1 MILRDLYRD
10 KEFLR
15 YGMLIYYLMLSRDD
29 LFQKRK
35 QSCSSFQQVALLA
48 SRGKQGDPM
57 HSWGGLHLSHREVEW
72 SNIFRRFCIFLL
84 NFSSSQTYRSDFWRN
99 QKPMYVEEGERVTRR
114 MSMMEDTQTRMKR
127 GPDKTALFTIRL
139 NIWSSLFALWSL
151 ILITQVFSHNDYLPV
166 LKLESRVSINNF
178 WAR

>member
-1 MILRDLYRD
+1 
-10 KEFLR
+10 
-15 YGMLIYYLMLSRDD
+15 MLPRDD

-35 QSCSSFQQVALLA
+35 QSFSSFHQVALPA
-48 SRGKQGDPM
+48 SRRKQGDPM
-57 HSWGGLHLSHREVEW
+57 HSWGGLHLPYRKVE
-72 SNIFRRFCIFLL
+72 NDQTRVDIFRRFRKFLL

-151 ILITQVFSHNDYLPV
+151 ILIQPKFSIIMIIYQ
-166 LKLESRVSINNF
+166 F
-178 WAR
+178 WSWSQEFQ

>member
-1 MILRDLYRD
+1 MIFSK
-10 KEFLR
+10 KENNLVQVPNRSLFLR
-15 YGMLIYYLMLSRDD
+15 LEENKEIQCILEEGFIFLTERLNDQTLVD
-29 LFQKRK
+29 
-35 QSCSSFQQVALLA
+35 
-48 SRGKQGDPM
+48 
-57 HSWGGLHLSHREVEW
+57 
-72 SNIFRRFCIFLL
+72 IFRRFRMFLL
-84 NFSSSQTYRSDFWRN
+84 NFSFSQTYRSDFWRN

-127 GPDKTALFTIRL
+127 GPDKSALFTIRL

>member
-1 MILRDLYRD
+1 MLSKKENRDEQVILRDLYRD

-15 YGMLIYYLMLSRDD
+15 YGMLSKKGNN
-29 LFQKRK
+29 LFQVSTGRS
-35 QSCSSFQQVALLA
+35 SCVSKKTRRSNAFLRRASSSLQ
-48 SRGKQGDPM
+48 RGWK
-57 HSWGGLHLSHREVEW
+57 W
-72 SNIFRRFCIFLL
+72 SNFSRYIQTFSHLLL
-84 NFSSSQTYRSDFWRN
+84 NFSTYRSDFWRK

-151 ILITQVFSHNDYLPV
+151 ILI
-166 LKLESRVSINNF
+166 
-178 WAR
+178 

>member
-1 MILRDLYRD
+1 MLSKKENRDEQVILRDLYRD

-15 YGMLIYYLMLSRDD
+15 YGMLISCCPEMIFSKKGNN
-29 LFQKRK
+29 LFQVSIRSLFLRLEENKEIQCILEEGFIFLTERLND
-35 QSCSSFQQVALLA
+35 QTRV
-48 SRGKQGDPM
+48 D
-57 HSWGGLHLSHREVEW
+57 
-72 SNIFRRFCIFLL
+72 IFRSFCKFLL

-139 NIWSSLFALWSL
+139 NI
-151 ILITQVFSHNDYLPV
+151 
-166 LKLESRVSINNF
+166 
-178 WAR
+178 